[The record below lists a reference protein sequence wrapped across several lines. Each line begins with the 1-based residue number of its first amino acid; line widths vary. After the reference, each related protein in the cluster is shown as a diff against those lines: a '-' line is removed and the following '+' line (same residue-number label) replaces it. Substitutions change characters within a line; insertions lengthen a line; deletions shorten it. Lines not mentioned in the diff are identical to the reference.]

1 VWLLAV
7 DTSGKDASV
16 ALLRD
21 ARLVVLV
28 APRAEEQHSVALFR
42 SINRA
47 LAEAGI
53 GLADLDLYAVAN
65 GPGAFTALR
74 VGLAV
79 VKGLAE
85 MHDKPV
91 APVSLLEAVCESA
104 EADGLLVPIVDAY
117 RGQIF
122 GALYEKANGEPVRR
136 SQERVLILEEFLS
149 TLQAERAQPEQCTL
163 VSPQLPRWEARLQG
177 SRFAASRR
185 ETISPVLADAVA
197 RRAAAKFARGE
208 AVDALHLEANYVR
221 RSDAEL
227 LWKAK

>member
-1 VWLLAV
+1 MWLLAI
-7 DTSGKDASV
+7 DTSSKDASV
-16 ALLRD
+16 ALVRD
-21 ARLVVLV
+21 TRMVALV
-28 APRAEEQHSVALFR
+28 APRTEEQHSIALFR

-47 LAEAGI
+47 LAEAGL
-53 GLADLDLYAVAN
+53 GLADVDVYGVAN

-74 VGLAV
+74 VGLTV

-91 APVSLLEAVCESA
+91 VPVSVLEAVCESA
-104 EADGLLVPIVDAY
+104 EADGLLVPVVDAY

-122 GALYEKANGEPVRR
+122 GALYEKTNGESIRR
-136 SQERVLILEEFLS
+136 GQERVLALEEFLAI
-149 TLQAERAQPEQCTL
+149 LDADGVQPAQCTL
-163 VSPQLPRWEARLQG
+163 VSPHMPRWAPRLEN

-185 ETISPVLADAVA
+185 EAISPVLADAVA
-197 RRAAAKFARGE
+197 RRALAKFARGE